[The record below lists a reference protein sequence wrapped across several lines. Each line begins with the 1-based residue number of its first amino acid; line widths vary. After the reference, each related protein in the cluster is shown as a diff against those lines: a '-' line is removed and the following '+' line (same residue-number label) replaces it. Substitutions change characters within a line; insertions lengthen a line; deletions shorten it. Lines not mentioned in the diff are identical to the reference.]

1 MRRRPG
7 WFILLL
13 GGVLGLLSCT
23 PLPEQPNNAQPYAL
37 LVFPEEI
44 RLVALDTQ
52 NVDPRARIKDIR
64 VTPGPHRLRF
74 TYAGRSLQHVGQQID
89 PVCLETQA
97 GHQYLFGTRTLGI
110 IWRPVIETHALIP
123 GYCTTH
129 RCTEVETQV
138 QPQLFVSQNFRCPP
152 S

>member
-23 PLPEQPNNAQPYAL
+23 PLPKQPNNAKPYAL

-52 NVDPRARIKDIR
+52 NVDPRARIKDLR

-97 GHQYLFGTRTLGI
+97 GHQYLFGTRTRGI
-110 IWRPVIETHALIP
+110 IWRPVIETHVLIP

-138 QPQLFVSQNFRCPP
+138 QPLLFV
-152 S
+152 

>member
-1 MRRRPG
+1 MRSRLP

-13 GGVLGLLSCT
+13 GGVLGPLSCA

-52 NVDPRARIKDIR
+52 SVDPRARIKDIR
-64 VTPGPHRLRF
+64 VAPGPHRLRF

-89 PVCLETQA
+89 PSVWKPRQDISTSLGPGHSGSA
-97 GHQYLFGTRTLGI
+97 GGR
-110 IWRPVIETHALIP
+110 
-123 GYCTTH
+123 
-129 RCTEVETQV
+129 
-138 QPQLFVSQNFRCPP
+138 
-152 S
+152 